1 MRDKYNNAKRRH
13 SLESTASQLSVY
25 KRNEW
30 VVEKK
35 SYCIPILATY
45 YLKFDNQLL

>member
-25 KRNEW
+25 KRNDRRASNTS
-30 VVEKK
+30 VD
-35 SYCIPILATY
+35 SR
-45 YLKFDNQLL
+45 